1 VSQPPTSAPNELPID
16 QLVAAPLSDRSIGG
30 ADSNFIIAEWTMR
43 GELPGHRRLVAPLH
57 VHHGDDESWYVLE
70 GTLAFQLGDRE
81 IEAAAGTSVFV
92 PRGLA
97 HTWWNPRTESVR
109 YLLITTP
116 NICQLIADL
125 HALADDSI
133 EAQQA
138 VFRRHNSDLS

>member
-1 VSQPPTSAPNELPID
+1 MI
-16 QLVAAPLSDRSIGG
+16 
-30 ADSNFIIAEWTMR
+30 
-43 GELPGHRRLVAPLH
+43 APLH

-81 IEAAAGTSVFV
+81 IEAAAGTCVFV

-116 NICQLIADL
+116 NIWQLITDL
-125 HALADDSI
+125 HALVDGSV

-138 VFRRHNSDLS
+138 VYRHHNSDLL